1 MTQEDIDMPNNATGL
16 EINYTRHYFAAV
28 KSITAFVAV
37 P

>member
-1 MTQEDIDMPNNATGL
+1 MPNNATGL
-16 EINYTRHYFAAV
+16 EINYARRYFAAV